1 MTVTYRIYRAAF
13 AAASL
18 ALLLETAGAPKKW

>member
-1 MTVTYRIYRAAF
+1 MHLERIARNAAF

-18 ALLLETAGAPKKW
+18 AIIGSLLSALAQ